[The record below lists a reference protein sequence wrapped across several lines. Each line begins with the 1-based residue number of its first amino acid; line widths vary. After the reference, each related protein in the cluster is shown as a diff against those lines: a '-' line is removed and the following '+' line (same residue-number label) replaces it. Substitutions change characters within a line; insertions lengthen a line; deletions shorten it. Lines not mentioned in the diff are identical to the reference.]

1 MITNLEHLND
11 VLQPSV
17 GLSVQ
22 NTRDLGLALELVTE
36 IGNRLIYGRYLSL
49 RVQYA

>member
-1 MITNLEHLND
+1 MANYVTSEMITNLERLNN

-22 NTRDLGLALELVTE
+22 NTSVFGLALELVTE
-36 IGNRLIYGRYLSL
+36 QENLEKSATG
-49 RVQYA
+49 